1 MEFSLLFSIDLEL
14 CWQDSNTGQ
23 SIPRG
28 LDHSRTPLEQSHWN
42 YKIDRYIDICI
53 DRCID
58 RCIEIIPR
66 FTSIDAINIAR
77 VTSK

>member
-42 YKIDRYIDICI
+42 YKIDRCIDI
-53 DRCID
+53 CID
-58 RCIEIIPR
+58 RCIEIIPK
-66 FTSIDAINIAR
+66 FTSIDAIIIAR
-77 VTSK
+77 ITSK